1 MKGLVVYDG
10 PSMFDK
16 KPILGIL
23 TFKSSN
29 AKTGNM
35 AQLWILRKDIE
46 PHLAVKFGNDQ
57 SVCGGCKH
65 RHYSGGAC
73 YVLPF
78 QGPLSV
84 YRSYKRG
91 IYPTATEVTLS
102 ILKAYKV
109 RLGAY
114 GDPAMLPPSVLKAI
128 DEQSR
133 GTTGYSHQ
141 WKLKRLSGS
150 MDFCQGSVDSLEE
163 AATFKS
169 MYPGRKYF
177 RVTDDI
183 SDIQSDEVQCPA
195 DTHGTT
201 CAECMMCDGKT
212 QNIVIEVHGAK
223 KSRFTSTIS
232 VKEVM

>member
-1 MKGLVVYDG
+1 MSGYIVYESH
-10 PSMFDK
+10 SMFDK
-16 KPILGIL
+16 KPIVAIL
-23 TFKSSN
+23 TMKSGN

-35 AQLWILRKDIE
+35 AQLWILRSDIE

-65 RHYSGGAC
+65 RHFSGGAC

-91 IYPTATEVTLS
+91 NYSKLTDLS
-102 ILKAYKV
+102 ILSKYKI

-114 GDPAMLPPSVLKAI
+114 GDPLMIPSDTLRTLR
-128 DEQSR
+128 DNSR

-141 WKLKRLSGS
+141 WKINRLSSG

-163 AATFKS
+163 AKLFKE
-169 MYPGRKYF
+169 MYPTSKYF
-177 RVTDDI
+177 RVTSDI
-183 SDIQSDEVQCPA
+183 SDIQDDEVQCPA

-201 CAECMMCDGKT
+201 CMECMMCDGKT
-212 QNIVIEVHGAK
+212 QNIVIEIHGAK
-223 KSRFTSTIS
+223 KSKFKSDI
-232 VKEVM
+232 EVVAV